1 MNPNPKELEPV
12 KYLFRETPPVEIVY
26 GLLKSLHFTGIKDP
40 KIFHKTDLPL
50 ELFEDWLPVLEPYY
64 YPCKAKLFLRKFSH
78 DKGVTVLRHILR
90 TQGYKLQAYEK
101 VVQGVKQTMY
111 QIQQEVWKVEDL
123 SGSLHV
129 EFT

>member
-1 MNPNPKELEPV
+1 MNQTPQEPV
-12 KYLFRETPPVEIVY
+12 KYLFRESPPDEIIHDI
-26 GLLKSLHFTGIKDP
+26 LKSLNFTSIKDP
-40 KIFHKTDLPL
+40 KIFHKTDIPLPQ
-50 ELFEDWLPVLEPYY
+50 FEEWLPILEPYY
-64 YPCKAKLFLRKFSH
+64 YPCKAKLFLRRFTH
-78 DKGVTVLRHILR
+78 DKAVTVLRHILR